1 MGDNFLRK
9 LELQNFESR
18 AKLLKVLPDLPPSGR
33 GELLKGHTLTGGFE
47 YNQLMKNKKLFLPF
61 ILTLTMLAC
70 NLSTTGQTPAS
81 ASPAPDSSP
90 TGFSVTETF
99 TPISTLTASAV
110 PSETFTPLPTDTPI
124 PTDTPTETPLPTV
137 DSLKAQVV
145 PGKLTCRYGPGAEY
159 LPLFAFNATA
169 NIKLTGRTDGN
180 NWVWVENY
188 DENNRPNN
196 CWVNAKFL
204 TIQGDAMMLPVVYP
218 EIDKLPVSPYYPGP
232 SWVNAIRK
240 GNQVDLSWQPVP
252 ISPGKFANPS
262 MHQYIVE
269 VWRCEGGQIIFETLG
284 TNSPFITVP
293 NDEAGCS
300 TPSHGFIYV
309 QEKHGYGGPLE
320 IPWPPSP

>member
-1 MGDNFLRK
+1 M
-9 LELQNFESR
+9 LQNFKR
-18 AKLLKVLPDLPPSGR
+18 HAKLLKVHPDLPPSGR
-33 GELLKGHTLTGGFE
+33 GELLKGHTLSGGFE
-47 YNQLMKNKKLFLPF
+47 YNQAMQNKKLFLPAIL
-61 ILTLTMLAC
+61 ILTLCAC
-70 NLSTTGQTPAS
+70 NLSNAGQNPAS
-81 ASPAPDSSP
+81 SSTISASSP
-90 TGFSVTETF
+90 IGLSVTETL
-99 TPISTLTASAV
+99 TPIPTLTASAI

-159 LPLFAFNATA
+159 LYLFAFNGTA
-169 NIKLTGRTDGN
+169 NIKLVGRTDGN
-180 NWVWVENY
+180 NWVWVENH

-204 TIQGDAMMLPVVYP
+204 AIQGDPMLLPVVYP

-240 GNQVDLSWQPVP
+240 GNQVDLSWEPVP
-252 ISPGKFANPS
+252 ISPGKFASES

-284 TNSPFITVP
+284 TNFPFITVP

-300 TPSHGFIYV
+300 TPSHGFVYV
-309 QEKHGYGGPLE
+309 QEKHGYGGPLK
-320 IPWPPSP
+320 IPWPTP